1 LNDALLW
8 IESTGF
14 STWMRESPSV
24 LAFPAVLALHAIGM
38 AMAAGVNA
46 ALGLRL
52 LGVSP
57 AIPVGEMRR
66 FVPVMWAGFWLNAA
80 SGVALLLAYPTKALT
95 NPVFYIK
102 LSLIAAALALFTMI
116 RRRLSGPPAAESPIA
131 GRVRVLAVASLTCW
145 AGAILSGRL
154 LAYTYGRLL
163 ADW

>member
-1 LNDALLW
+1 MNDALLW

-38 AMAAGVNA
+38 AVAVGVNA

-57 AIPVGEMRR
+57 AIPVDEMRR

-102 LSLIAAALALFTMI
+102 LGLIAAALALFTTI
-116 RRRLSGPPAAESPIA
+116 RRRLSGSPAAESAIA
-131 GRVRVLAVASLTCW
+131 GRVRTLAVASLMCW